1 MSQNTYP
8 KYAKYSRAQ
17 QKKKPSIYE
26 RLSTFGQNAKR
37 IIKTA
42 NKPNRKDYFTVFK
55 ICVIGIVLLGVVS
68 YVIQL
73 IFSVA
78 IPIGR

>member
-1 MSQNTYP
+1 MSKNNYP

-26 RLSTFGQNAKR
+26 RLALFWQNTKR

-55 ICVIGIVLLGVVS
+55 ICIIGLVLLGAVS

-78 IPIGR
+78 VPIGR